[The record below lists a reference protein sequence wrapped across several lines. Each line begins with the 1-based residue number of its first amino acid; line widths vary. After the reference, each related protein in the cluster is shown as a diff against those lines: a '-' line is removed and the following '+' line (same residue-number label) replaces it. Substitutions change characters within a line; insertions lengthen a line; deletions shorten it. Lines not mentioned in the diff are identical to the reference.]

1 MGDSSRSADGK
12 ATKIIGDYELVAKIG
27 QGGMGSV
34 FKARQIST
42 GRTVAFKVLPPSF
55 ATNENLVAR
64 FKREVRILLG
74 LKHKHIVEGFDAGQ
88 VGNLHYLAMEY
99 VDGRPVTEKL
109 TAEGRLES
117 RETLAIMLATARG
130 LAYAHSKGLIH
141 RDVKPDN
148 ILLRSDGVV
157 KLCDLGLA
165 RQQADVGFTMIGTKL
180 GTPKY
185 MSPEQV
191 KGVKTIDG
199 RADVYSLGATAYYLL
214 TGHAPHDAP
223 SGTMIMAAQLSGKI
237 TPVREVLPD
246 TDANLAPVI
255 DHCLEKKPGDRY
267 QSMDELVEDLELA
280 ASGKPPKLPAG
291 EPEAPVRDEPRPFRA
306 ARPPRR
312 TGAQDVESGAQARPA
327 SPRRPRPAKAAPAPI
342 EARARSR
349 QPAAGPSFLK
359 VFLLTLLVAA
369 VVLGAGA
376 WALFWGPLESY
387 GDAVRQRLGLGGR
400 GTSSS
405 PDAKAR

>member
-12 ATKIIGDYELVAKIG
+12 ATKVIGDYELLAKVG

-34 FKARQIST
+34 FRARQIST
-42 GRTVAFKVLPPSF
+42 GRTVAFKALPPSF
-55 ATNENLVAR
+55 AKNENLVAR

-74 LKHKHIVEGFDAGQ
+74 LKHEHIVEGLDSGQ

-99 VDGRPVTEKL
+99 VDGRPVTERL
-109 TAEGRLES
+109 VAEKRLES

-148 ILLRSDGVV
+148 
-157 KLCDLGLA
+157 LGLA

-191 KGVKTIDG
+191 QGVKTIDG

-223 SGTMIMAAQLSGKI
+223 SGTMIMRAQLSGKI
-237 TPVREVLPD
+237 TPVAEVLPD
-246 TDANLAPVI
+246 ADANLAAVI
-255 DHCLEKKPGDRY
+255 DHCLEKKPEDRY
-267 QSMDELVEDLELA
+267 QTMDQLVEDLQLA
-280 ASGKPPKLPAG
+280 AAGKPPKLPARRIS
-291 EPEAPVRDEPRPFRA
+291 AP
-306 ARPPRR
+306 
-312 TGAQDVESGAQARPA
+312 DVASGKPARPA
-327 SPRRPRPAKAAPAPI
+327 SARQARPRKAARALG
-342 EARARSR
+342 EARVRTR

-359 VFLLTLLVAA
+359 VFLVTLLVGA

-376 WALFWGPLESY
+376 WALFLGPLKSY
-387 GDAVRQRLGLGGR
+387 GDAVKQRLGLGGR
-400 GTSSS
+400 ATTSS
-405 PDAKAR
+405 PDAKKK

>member
-1 MGDSSRSADGK
+1 MGESSRSADGK
-12 ATKIIGDYELVAKIG
+12 TKIIGDYELVAKVG

-55 ATNENLVAR
+55 AKNENLVAR

-74 LKHKHIVEGFDAGQ
+74 LKHKHIVEGFDSGQ

-99 VDGRPVTEKL
+99 VDGRPVTERM
-109 TAEGRLES
+109 TAEGRLDP

-191 KGVKTIDG
+191 QGVKTIDG

-223 SGTMIMAAQLSGKI
+223 SGTMIMAAQVSGKI

-246 TDANLAPVI
+246 TDANLAAVI
-255 DHCLEKKPGDRY
+255 DHCLEKKPEDRY
-267 QSMDELVEDLELA
+267 QTMDQLVEDLQLVA
-280 ASGKPPKLPAG
+280 AGKPPKLPAG
-291 EPEAPVRDEPRPFRA
+291 EPRAPAEPEPRPFRA
-306 ARPPRR
+306 ARQPRR
-312 TGAQDVESGAQARPA
+312 TGSPEVESGARARPASRKQARPA
-327 SPRRPRPAKAAPAPI
+327 KGDGAQI
-342 EARARSR
+342 ERRARSR

-359 VFLLTLLVAA
+359 VFLVTLLVGA

-376 WALFWGPLESY
+376 WALFWGPLKSY
-387 GDAVRQRLGLGGR
+387 GDDVKQRLGLGDR
-400 GTSSS
+400 TTTSS
-405 PDAKAR
+405 PDAKKK